1 MIKIYPVRIEAID
14 PETKDLMFI
23 METFDEG
30 AATVEIKTVISPS
43 NIDNL
48 VAAMRRSL
56 QMLELE

>member
-1 MIKIYPVRIEAID
+1 MIKVYPVKIEAID
-14 PETKDLMFI
+14 AETKDLMFT